1 METLSSRLQL
11 THRSF
16 SLCHSLSLCPT
27 ETGVTGGDI
36 KLKATADTQIL
47 PSLSFSGFVSYR
59 DGGDRWIH

>member
-1 METLSSRLQL
+1 METLGSRLQL

-16 SLCHSLSLCPT
+16 SHSLSLCPT

-47 PSLSFSGFVSYR
+47 QSLSFPEFVSYR
-59 DGGDRWIH
+59 DGGDRWRH